1 MLPTKFRFIWPSGFR
16 GDHFKK
22 NQPISSETSSPNEVK
37 LGRKHLWKVLSKN
50 GSFCPDPFT
59 NMATIAFHMT
69 SFLYL
74 INILVSIISKMK
86 IKSIESKHNKQ
97 KIIDFVK

>member
-1 MLPTKFRFIWPSGFR
+1 MIVMFFVDWRLIRYNF
-16 GDHFKK
+16 
-22 NQPISSETSSPNEVK
+22 TS
-37 LGRKHLWKVLSKN
+37 
-50 GSFCPDPFT
+50 
-59 NMATIAFHMT
+59 FHMT

-74 INILVSIISKMK
+74 INILVGIISKMK